1 MPGSSQYGP
10 THTIPTVAADESV
23 DAFGRL
29 RVSSPVN
36 ILNTTLQYDQFDGQW
51 VERVTGGAT
60 ATHQPNVSSCR
71 LAVTGAIGDRMIRQT
86 KRYMRYTP
94 GRSQQI
100 IVTAALGAG
109 VAGIRKRLGY
119 YDDENGVF
127 FELNGTALR
136 CVIRSFATGVAVDTV
151 IEQAAWNGDP
161 MDGTGPS
168 GKTLDT
174 SMTNL
179 YIMNFAWLGV
189 GSVQFRVEIDRVSYV
204 VHTQHHANNLPVPY
218 MTTGNLPCRY
228 EIEDLVGIGA
238 VNDTFLQICMS
249 VSSEGGETSPAG
261 EPRSVTVDPT
271 TPPSAPAGALTSIL
285 SMRLKQTFKTL
296 KNRADLIPLLFALNP
311 APVTGSRVV
320 HWVAVLNPTIT
331 LTTWIDPGSEHV
343 AEICRDAVT
352 YTGGTIIGEGFI
364 SATRQSVPISS
375 VDANSLIHLS
385 RDIDGLD
392 PDVLVFAAQTVDGSA
407 VDVYGVAYYKQIT

>member
-1 MPGSSQYGP
+1 MPGPGQYGP
-10 THTIPTVAADESV
+10 THTVPTVAADESV

-36 ILNTTLQYDQFDGQW
+36 ILNTTLQYDKFDGQW
-51 VERVTGGAT
+51 TERVTGGAT
-60 ATHQPNVSSCR
+60 SAHEPNMSSCR
-71 LAVTGAIGDRMIRQT
+71 IAVTGAINDEITRQT
-86 KRYMRYTP
+86 RRYLRYTP

-100 IVTAALGAG
+100 IVTATLGAG
-109 VAGIRKRLGY
+109 VAGLRKRLGY
-119 YDDENGVF
+119 FDDENGLF
-127 FELNGTALR
+127 FELNGAAMR
-136 CVIRSFATGVAVDTV
+136 CVIRSFASGSAVDTV
-151 IEQAAWNGDP
+151 IEQADWNGDS

-168 GKTLDT
+168 GLTLDT
-174 SMTNL
+174 SKTNL
-179 YIMNFAWLGV
+179 YIINFAWLGV

-204 VHTQHHANNLPVPY
+204 VHTQHHANSLAVPY

-228 EIEDLVGIGA
+228 EVKDLVGIGA

-261 EPRSVTVDPT
+261 EPRSVTVDSAS
-271 TPPSAPAGALTSIL
+271 PPSAPTGALTSVL
-285 SMRLKQTFKTL
+285 SMRLKETFKGIS
-296 KNRADLIPLLFALNP
+296 NRADLVPLLFALNP
-311 APVTGSRVV
+311 APVSGSRVV
-320 HWVAVLNPTIT
+320 HWVAVLNPTIA
-331 LTTWIDPGSEHV
+331 LTTWIDPGSEHI
-343 AEICRDAVT
+343 AEISREALT
-352 YTGGTIIGEGFI
+352 YTGGILIGEGFI

-385 RDIDGLD
+385 RDIGGLN